1 MTTETLEENEVI
13 EESTGKIVVI
23 PSPDKVAL
31 YNPIEAGLAKLEEKY
46 KDGPKDLTIPA
57 NYEECRLAIADMRGV
72 RGKTEKLR
80 KELKADALA
89 YGRVVDS
96 RAKGIIDKV
105 LEVESPYATAKKD
118 HDTAVE
124 IAKREKAL
132 AEERR
137 VDGIASRI
145 AEIGNLVAAHVSS
158 SSAIIEGLIPDLET
172 SLTSCSIWA
181 MEFREKA
188 ESTITET
195 LAKLEELHSMKV
207 QQEQF
212 LIEKAKAEKEAAEK
226 AEADRIQRER
236 EAEEE
241 RARIAKER
249 EAMEKER
256 AAMQAEREKLAAEQ
270 AERDRIA
277 KAEQDEKDRVARAE
291 QALKD
296 QAAAE
301 EKARMA
307 AEIEALRKAQEQVAP
322 PEPVLEKYS
331 EYAKPEPSNQQTMP
345 APDLSSHA
353 DNYKAAGRAIK
364 EITGN
369 YEMSKAILNAIIAGE
384 IPNVEYTA

>member
-46 KDGPKDLTIPA
+46 KDGPPTDLTIPA
-57 NYEECRLAIADMRGV
+57 NYEACRLALADMRGV
-72 RGKTEKLR
+72 RTKTEKLR

-96 RAKGIIDKV
+96 RAKVIIDKV
-105 LEVESPYATAKKD
+105 LEVEAPYATAKKD

-137 VDGIASRI
+137 VDWIASKI
-145 AEIGNLVAAHVSS
+145 AMIGNLVAMHVSS
-158 SSAIIEGLIPDLET
+158 TSGEISSVLPGLGTDLET
-172 SLTSCSIWA
+172 CDEWA
-181 MEFREKA
+181 MEFADKA
-188 ESTITET
+188 RSTITESIT
-195 LAKLEELHSMKV
+195 KLHELHSMKV

-212 LIEKAKAEKEAAEK
+212 LIEKAKAEQEAAEK
-226 AEADRIQRER
+226 AEASRIQREKEAAAER
-236 EAEEE
+236 E
-241 RARIAKER
+241 RIAKER
-249 EAMEKER
+249 EAIEAER
-256 AAMQAEREKLAAEQ
+256 VAMQAERKRLAAEQ

-277 KAEQDEKDRVARAE
+277 EA
-291 QALKD
+291 
-296 QAAAE
+296 

-307 AEIEALRKAQEQVAP
+307 AEIEALRKAQEPQRAQEQP
-322 PEPVLEKYS
+322 APVLPDPVKQS
-331 EYAKPEPSNQQTMP
+331 EPDPSNQQTTP

-353 DNYKAAGRAIK
+353 ENYKAAGRAIK

-384 IPNVEYTA
+384 IPNVAYTA